1 MACSILHRL
10 FRVDGIGVNPTVMI
24 NGANSTS
31 DLNGKVCLV
40 TGATSGI
47 GEVTAKAL
55 AARGAQVI
63 LVGRN
68 QLKADKTVQ
77 QIQSETGSNSVQ
89 YLLADFADLQQI
101 HDLVSSFKSQY
112 SRLDVLINNAGAY
125 FNSRRQTAYGVE
137 MTFLVNHLAPFLL
150 TNLLLDMI
158 KASPAA
164 RIINVSSD
172 AHQYGSMD
180 FADLEYKR
188 RYFGMK
194 AYARSKL
201 ANILFTY
208 ELARRLEG
216 SAVTVNALHPGHIAT
231 DIWRTNFSLI
241 GPLLKWIMGFFAIT
255 PEEGA
260 KTSIYLASSPEVEGL
275 TGQYYVKREVV
286 QSSPMS
292 YDQNLARQLW
302 RVSEQLSGQAASS

>member
-1 MACSILHRL
+1 M
-10 FRVDGIGVNPTVMI
+10 MI

-31 DLNGKVCLV
+31 DMNGKVCMV

-47 GEVTAKAL
+47 GEVTANAL

-63 LVGRN
+63 VVGRN
-68 QLKADKTVQ
+68 QHKAEDTVQ
-77 QIQSETGSNSVQ
+77 QIQSETGSDSVH

-101 HDLVSSFKSQY
+101 QDLVSSFKNQY

-125 FNSRRQTAYGVE
+125 FNTRRQTGYGVE

-150 TNLLLDMI
+150 TNQLLDFLKM
-158 KASPAA
+158 SPSA

-172 AHQYGSMD
+172 AHRYGSLD
-180 FADLEYKR
+180 FNNLEFKR
-188 RYFGMK
+188 GYFGMK

-208 ELARRLEG
+208 ELARRLDG
-216 SAVTVNALHPGHIAT
+216 GTVTVNALHPGHIAT
-231 DIWRTNFSLI
+231 DIYRTNFSVI
-241 GPLLKWIMGFFAIT
+241 GPMLKRIMGFFALT
-255 PEEGA
+255 PQEGA
-260 KTSIYLASSPEVEGL
+260 QTSIYLASSPEVEGM
-275 TGQYYVKREVV
+275 TDRYFVEMEAV

-292 YDQNLARQLW
+292 YDHNLAHQLW
-302 RVSEQLSGQAASS
+302 LVSERFTGQATFL

>member
-1 MACSILHRL
+1 
-10 FRVDGIGVNPTVMI
+10 MI
-24 NGANSTS
+24 NTTNSTP
-31 DLNGKVCLV
+31 DMLGKVCLV

-47 GEVTAKAL
+47 GEITAAAL

-63 LVGRN
+63 VAGRN
-68 QLKADKTVQ
+68 QQKAEDTVQ
-77 QIQSETGSNSVQ
+77 RIQSETGSNSVH
-89 YLLADFADLQQI
+89 YLLADFTDLQQI
-101 HDLVSSFKSQY
+101 HDLVSSFRSQY

-125 FNSRRQTAYGVE
+125 FNTRRQTAYGVE

-150 TNLLLDMI
+150 TNLFLDMI
-158 KASPAA
+158 KASPSA
-164 RIINVSSD
+164 RIINVSSG

-180 FADLEYKR
+180 FNNLEFKR
-188 RYFGMK
+188 GYFGMK

-216 SAVTVNALHPGHIAT
+216 STVTVNALHPGHIAT
-231 DIWRTNFSLI
+231 DIWRTNFSVI
-241 GPLLKWIMGFFAIT
+241 GPILKWIMGFFALT

-260 KTSIYLASSPEVEGL
+260 RTSIYLASSPDVAGV
-275 TGQYYVKREVV
+275 TGQYFVEKEAV

-292 YDQNLARQLW
+292 YDKNLARQLW
-302 RVSEQLSGQAASS
+302 VVSEQLSGQTASS

>member
-1 MACSILHRL
+1 MRNAA
-10 FRVDGIGVNPTVMI
+10 NPTADM
-24 NGANSTS
+24 
-31 DLNGKVCLV
+31 DGKVCLV

-47 GEVTAKAL
+47 GEITAAAL

-63 LVGRN
+63 VVGRN
-68 QLKADKTVQ
+68 QQKAEDTVQ
-77 QIQSETGSNSVQ
+77 QIKSETGSDFVH

-125 FNSRRQTAYGVE
+125 FNTRRQTVYGAE

-158 KASPAA
+158 KMSPAA
-164 RIINVSSD
+164 RVINVSSD

-180 FADLEYKR
+180 FDNLEFKR
-188 RYFGMK
+188 GYFGMR

-208 ELARRLEG
+208 ELARRLDG
-216 SAVTVNALHPGHIAT
+216 GKIKVNALNPGHVAT
-231 DIWRTNFSLI
+231 DIYRTNFSVI
-241 GPLLKWIMGFFAIT
+241 GPFLKWFMGFFALT

-260 KTSIYLASSPEVEGL
+260 ETPIYLASSAEVESV
-275 TGQYYVKREVV
+275 TGRYFYKREAV
-286 QSSPMS
+286 QSSPTS
-292 YDQNLARQLW
+292 YDQNVAHQLW
-302 RVSEQLSGQAASS
+302 LVSERLTGHTPFA

>member
-1 MACSILHRL
+1 MSNAA
-10 FRVDGIGVNPTVMI
+10 NPTADM
-24 NGANSTS
+24 
-31 DLNGKVCLV
+31 DGKVCLV

-47 GEVTAKAL
+47 GEITAAAL

-63 LVGRN
+63 VVGRN
-68 QLKADKTVQ
+68 QQKAEDTVQ
-77 QIQSETGSNSVQ
+77 RIQSETGSNSVD
-89 YLLADFADLQQI
+89 YLLADFVDLQQVR
-101 HDLVSSFKSQY
+101 DLVSSFKDQY
-112 SRLDVLINNAGAY
+112 SRLDVLINNAGAF
-125 FNSRRQTAYGVE
+125 FNTRRQTAYGVE

-150 TNLLLDMI
+150 TNLLLDVI

-164 RIINVSSD
+164 RIINVSSG

-180 FADLEYKR
+180 FNDLEFR
-188 RYFGMK
+188 RWYFGMK

-216 SAVTVNALHPGHIAT
+216 STVTVNALHPGHIAT
-231 DIWRTNFSLI
+231 DIWRTNFSVL
-241 GPLLKWIMGFFAIT
+241 GPILKWIMGFFAIT

-286 QSSPMS
+286 QSSPLS

-302 RVSEQLSGQAASS
+302 RVSEQLSGQAASSQ

>member
-1 MACSILHRL
+1 MMRNA
-10 FRVDGIGVNPTVMI
+10 
-24 NGANSTS
+24 ANSTA
-31 DLNGKVCLV
+31 DMDGKVCLV

-47 GEVTAKAL
+47 GEITAAAL

-63 LVGRN
+63 VVGRS
-68 QLKADKTVQ
+68 QQKAEDTVQ
-77 QIQSETGSNSVQ
+77 RIQSETGSNSVH
-89 YLLADFADLQQI
+89 YLLADFADLQQVW
-101 HDLVSSFKSQY
+101 DLVSSFQNRY

-125 FNSRRQTAYGVE
+125 FNTRRQTAYGVE

-150 TNLLLDMI
+150 TNLLLDVI
-158 KASPAA
+158 KMSPSA

-180 FADLEYKR
+180 FNNLEFKR
-188 RYFGMK
+188 GYFGMK

-216 SAVTVNALHPGHIAT
+216 STVTVNALHPGHIAT
-231 DIWRTNFSLI
+231 DIYRTNFSVI
-241 GPLLKWIMGFFAIT
+241 GPILKWIMGFFAIT

-260 KTSIYLASSPEVEGL
+260 RTSIYLASSPDVEGL

-286 QSSPMS
+286 QSSPLS
-292 YDQNLARQLW
+292 YDQNVAHQLW
-302 RVSEQLSGQAASS
+302 LVSERLTGHTSLA

>member
-1 MACSILHRL
+1 MRNA
-10 FRVDGIGVNPTVMI
+10 
-24 NGANSTS
+24 ANSTA
-31 DLNGKVCLV
+31 DMDGKVCLV

-47 GEVTAKAL
+47 GEITAAAL
-55 AARGAQVI
+55 AARGAQVVV
-63 LVGRN
+63 VGRN
-68 QLKADKTVQ
+68 QQKAEDTVQ
-77 QIQSETGSNSVQ
+77 RIQSETGSNSVH

-101 HDLVSSFKSQY
+101 HDLVSSFRSQY

-125 FNSRRQTAYGVE
+125 FNTRRQTAYGVE

-150 TNLLLDMI
+150 TNLFLDMI

-164 RIINVSSD
+164 RIINVSSG

-180 FADLEYKR
+180 FNNLEFKR
-188 RYFGMK
+188 GYFGMK

-216 SAVTVNALHPGHIAT
+216 STVAVNALHPGHIAT
-231 DIWRTNFSLI
+231 DIWRTNFSMI
-241 GPLLKWIMGFFAIT
+241 GPILKWIMGFFAIT

-260 KTSIYLASSPEVEGL
+260 RTSIYLASSPDVEGL
-275 TGQYYVKREVV
+275 TGQYYVKRETV
-286 QSSPMS
+286 QSSPLS

-302 RVSEQLSGQAASS
+302 IVSERLTGHTTTS